1 MFLVRSE
8 DGISW
13 DLQGFTF
20 MRPVNRCEGG
30 QCMCGTWGGVVS
42 PLPCGPILGVAALSI
57 EHRLSF
63 FSKLTLAVRG
73 PSDLWG

>member
-13 DLQGFTF
+13 DLQSFTF

-30 QCMCGTWGGVVS
+30 QCGTWGGVVS
-42 PLPCGPILGVAALSI
+42 PLPNRPILGVAALSV
-57 EHRLSF
+57 EHKAFIFL
-63 FSKLTLAVRG
+63 
-73 PSDLWG
+73 